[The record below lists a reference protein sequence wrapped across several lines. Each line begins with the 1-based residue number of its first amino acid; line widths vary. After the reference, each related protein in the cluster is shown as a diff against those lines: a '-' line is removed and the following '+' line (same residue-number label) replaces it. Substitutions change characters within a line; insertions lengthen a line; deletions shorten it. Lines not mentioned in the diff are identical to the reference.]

1 VKVIFPTEDRGYFDS
16 FFSFLACHEQE
27 LIQIAGGIMQL
38 NFYTF
43 AENESGNTTVCY
55 VVIV

>member
-1 VKVIFPTEDRGYFDS
+1 MKVIFPTEDRDIS
-16 FFSFLACHEQE
+16 ILFFSFLACHEQE